1 MLMPHSVPRVS
12 MCIDFPD
19 TVIGSQCFSVDLSGD
34 AYFEEIAYARTFGF
48 SDKIEELRKQ
58 GLAQGGSLI
67 NAVVVDGD
75 TVRNPEGLR
84 ASNEFVRH
92 KILDV
97 IGDMSLAGAP
107 IIGHYYG
114 YKSGHTLNNK
124 LLNTLFS
131 DPSAWTMTSLEE
143 GSKTIASHDELYD
156 SEFIKKTIEKVPLKI
171 IA

>member
-1 MLMPHSVPRVS
+1 M
-12 MCIDFPD
+12 
-19 TVIGSQCFSVDLSGD
+19 
-34 AYFEEIAYARTFGF
+34 
-48 SDKIEELRKQ
+48 
-58 GLAQGGSLI
+58 I

-84 ASNEFVRH
+84 APNEFVRH

-114 YKSGHTLNNK
+114 YKSGHTLNHK
-124 LLNTLFS
+124 LLNAFFS
-131 DPSAWTMTSLEE
+131 DASAWTMTSLEE
-143 GSKTIASHDELYD
+143 GSKTIANHDELYD